1 MTGNWVKRLITGV
14 VVATAACAVL
24 LFAGCSTGA
33 WTSDQCDDGQDRA
46 FGVLSGLLTTVM
58 GLAIR
63 LDALDDGC
71 GPLCGNP
78 ALPEGDG
85 CARQQSA

>member
-1 MTGNWVKRLITGV
+1 MRIGVDRQGPTTKGGDAMTGNWVKRLITGV

-63 LDALDDGC
+63 LDALDD
-71 GPLCGNP
+71 
-78 ALPEGDG
+78 
-85 CARQQSA
+85 ARQQR